1 MVRSCTIIWHRAF
14 KLFSNHVHR
23 DRHSMIAARR
33 RPTRGPNDRSDT
45 IYRALRQAIIEQAL
59 EPGAKLPEDAIGE
72 RFGVSRTIVRH
83 ALGRLA
89 SEGLAE
95 LKLNR
100 GAFVAS
106 PSLEEARDVY
116 ELRILVERLVVER
129 LAGALTKADLGRLLK
144 HVQAEEEARGT
155 AEPRS
160 IRLATE
166 FHIVLA
172 DITGSTTLSHY
183 VSQLASRCGLILA
196 LHGRPHSSDCAVSEH
211 REVIAALVEGDR
223 AMAASVMEKHLRSV
237 MGRALIGGARKTSH
251 DIRAIL
257 APYAEEFER
266 QREDPKSGQQDARQN
281 RSADAASDRRD
292 RANTK
297 A

>member
-1 MVRSCTIIWHRAF
+1 
-14 KLFSNHVHR
+14 
-23 DRHSMIAARR
+23 
-33 RPTRGPNDRSDT
+33 
-45 IYRALRQAIIEQAL
+45 LRQAIIEKAL

-116 ELRILVERLVVER
+116 ELRMLVERLVVER
-129 LAGALTKADLGRLLK
+129 LAGALTKAELGRLLK
-144 HVQAEEEARGT
+144 HVQAEEEARGS

-172 DITGSTTLSHY
+172 EMTGSATLSHY

-196 LHGRPHSSDCAVSEH
+196 LHGRPHSSDCAVNEH
-211 REVIAALVEGDR
+211 QEVIAALVEGDR
-223 AMAASVMEKHLRSV
+223 ARAASVMDKHLRSV

-257 APYAEEFER
+257 APYAEEIE
-266 QREDPKSGQQDARQN
+266 QQWEDQKRGQQDESKN
-281 RSADAASDRRD
+281 RSADVASHRMRQPN
-292 RANTK
+292 AK